1 MNCLRPLTSSR
12 LTLKRPLGTVK
23 RVMRASQSSTTAQ
36 SLWVESPMGPLRLE
50 ATDKGLVAMDWVREA
65 DVALPS
71 GEIAG
76 AAGFLRLGARWLAAY
91 FKKHAPPP
99 LPPLS
104 LTGTEFQKA
113 VWNLLAALPAGQ
125 ITTYGEI
132 AHALGNPGACRA
144 VGQAVGANPL
154 PIFIPCH
161 RVLAANGRMGGF
173 SSGLPRKRWLL
184 EHERIS
190 SFSAS
195 SQVPEEGGRRPRRG
209 VRSDPPL

>member
-1 MNCLRPLTSSR
+1 
-12 LTLKRPLGTVK
+12 
-23 RVMRASQSSTTAQ
+23 MRTNQPSAASQFLLVQ
-36 SLWVESPMGPLRLE
+36 SPMGLLRLE
-50 ATDKGLVAMDWVREA
+50 ATDNGLVAMDWVRAA
-65 DVALPS
+65 DASPAQ
-71 GEIAG
+71 GKGAG
-76 AAGFLRLGARWLAAY
+76 AAAFLRLGARWLAAY
-91 FKKHAPPP
+91 FKRHAPLP

-132 AHALGNPGACRA
+132 AHMLDNPGACRA

-161 RVLAANGRMGGF
+161 RVLAANGQLGGF

-184 EHERIS
+184 AHEKIE
-190 SFSAS
+190 
-195 SQVPEEGGRRPRRG
+195 VPPRSYR
-209 VRSDPPL
+209 